1 MSNTVEI
8 GGVMWDAD
16 SIKQPLSTLDPIVY
30 NQYPFVREG
39 MTIEEYLREKEYYKK
54 NYSKVVNGT
63 YLPMWKQV
71 DING

>member
-1 MSNTVEI
+1 MSNMVEI
-8 GGVMWDAD
+8 GGIMWDAD

-39 MTIEEYLREKEYYKK
+39 MTIEEYLREKEYYGK

-63 YLPMWKQV
+63 YLPMWLNDTPPK
-71 DING
+71 

>member
-39 MTIEEYLREKEYYKK
+39 MTIEEYLREKEYYGK